1 MTSKQRQAAEKKR
14 KTQEKASSINN
25 LTNILTEMVKTN
37 LQIKLINMIDK

>member
-14 KTQEKASSINN
+14 KTQEKTWFINN

-37 LQIKLINMIDK
+37 LQIKLTDIINK